1 MPYVAS
7 VITRRGIGNAIQVIM
22 YVIISPS
29 VWPVSKGSAD
39 GQVGSGS
46 RSSGR
51 AGQGRLTFLS
61 SDKIVVFS
69 VRTWLGSS
77 IMYLWRAGRVTAALY
92 NAEEGRGSIGQSAG

>member
-1 MPYVAS
+1 M
-7 VITRRGIGNAIQVIM
+7 
-22 YVIISPS
+22 
-29 VWPVSKGSAD
+29 
-39 GQVGSGS
+39 
-46 RSSGR
+46 
-51 AGQGRLTFLS
+51 GRLDQGAVHPGEQGKADTFLS